1 MRLQELINEILDLSK
16 IESGM
21 MEFNYAPVSLYI
33 LCEDVKNT
41 YSFRCQPGVELVFEE
56 SDPSLVISTDRNR
69 LFQVFSNLIG
79 NATKFT
85 AKGSISFG
93 YKLKEK
99 EIVFHV
105 ADTGSGISDDK
116 IDKIFDR
123 FIMANN
129 QVQGTGLGLSISKI
143 IVEKL
148 GGKIAVQSKMET
160 GTTFTFTL
168 PYISANGDMKWEEK
182 LTPASI
188 KDNNRTSHQEMTIL
202 VAEDYQS

>member
-21 MEFNYAPVSLYI
+21 MEFNYAPVSLYT

-85 AKGSISFG
+85 GKGSISFG
-93 YKLKEK
+93 YKLTEK
-99 EIVFHV
+99 RLF
-105 ADTGSGISDDK
+105 SCSRYRK
-116 IDKIFDR
+116 RYFR
-123 FIMANN
+123 
-129 QVQGTGLGLSISKI
+129 
-143 IVEKL
+143 
-148 GGKIAVQSKMET
+148 
-160 GTTFTFTL
+160 
-168 PYISANGDMKWEEK
+168 
-182 LTPASI
+182 
-188 KDNNRTSHQEMTIL
+188 
-202 VAEDYQS
+202 

>member
-1 MRLQELINEILDLSK
+1 
-16 IESGM
+16 M

-99 EIVFHV
+99 EIVF
-105 ADTGSGISDDK
+105 
-116 IDKIFDR
+116 
-123 FIMANN
+123 M
-129 QVQGTGLGLSISKI
+129 
-143 IVEKL
+143 
-148 GGKIAVQSKMET
+148 
-160 GTTFTFTL
+160 
-168 PYISANGDMKWEEK
+168 
-182 LTPASI
+182 
-188 KDNNRTSHQEMTIL
+188 
-202 VAEDYQS
+202 